1 MFTRTRLATVV
12 VAMVAFAAVPS
23 TASAKSPQL
32 RGVVSGSPYG
42 ASGGTMAIPV
52 LFSKM
57 TVRNTGLKSPVGVVI
72 MKRTQK
78 VQLPAGGG
86 FSLPVNLRTGDRFK
100 GTGTVSDINKR
111 TFYPRVPLNKDT
123 VVYFRSKEMSLAEL
137 TAAVAGLQKALAA
150 LQGQLNDLGKY
161 TFAGFQQLLG
171 EIDALKKQLAAL
183 NIPAGADLSGLQN
196 QINDLKNQLNG
207 VIESLKDYAKLTDVD
222 KKIADALA
230 GLSLLT
236 TSDVTNILD
245 NLTFDTTQLS
255 QFIDDTVTGLLGNP
269 AGTLTT
275 AVNGLID
282 GKIGD
287 LDLAGT
293 YATLTQLAAA
303 NQTITDLQDRLD
315 TVCSALDAATV
326 TIDPDGGGVLP
337 AVQAPVALPGI
348 GTACP

>member
-12 VAMVAFAAVPS
+12 AAMVAFAAVPS
-23 TASAKSPQL
+23 IASAAAPQL

-78 VQLPAGGG
+78 VALPGSGY
-86 FSLPVNLRTGDRFK
+86 SLPVNLRTGDRFK

-123 VVYFRSKEMSLAEL
+123 TVYFRSKEMSLGEL
-137 TAAVAGLQKALAA
+137 TAAVAALQKALAA
-150 LQGQLNDLGKY
+150 LQGQLTDLGKY
-161 TFAGFQQLLG
+161 TYAGFQQLLG

-183 NIPAGADLSGLQN
+183 QIPAAADLSGLQN

-222 KKIADALA
+222 QKIADAIA
-230 GLSLLT
+230 GLDLLT
-236 TSDVTNILD
+236 TSDVTNIL
-245 NLTFDTTQLS
+245 NTLNFDTTQLS

-275 AVNGLID
+275 TINGLID
-282 GKIGD
+282 DKLTAADIPGLIDDKIAA

-293 YATLTQLAAA
+293 YATLDQLNAA
-303 NQTITDLQDRLD
+303 NADVQALTDRLD
-315 TVCSALDAATV
+315 TLCGALNT
-326 TIDPDGGGVLP
+326 
-337 AVQAPVALPGI
+337 ALPLLNT
-348 GTACP
+348 TACP